1 MLHLQLRLHREV
13 LHLYLEAAL
22 VARKL
27 LPQPAGFVERP
38 PGRGRLRLRLRRLD
52 AETAGISNK
61 PVIVMTSP
69 EQPGPPRQHL
79 GCEEEE
85 LSRKKEKD
93 KT

>member
-1 MLHLQLRLHREV
+1 MTRQL
-13 LHLYLEAAL
+13 L
-22 VARKL
+22 V
-27 LPQPAGFVERP
+27 QPVGLVKRP

-79 GCEEEE
+79 GCKEEEF
-85 LSRKKEKD
+85 SRRKKD